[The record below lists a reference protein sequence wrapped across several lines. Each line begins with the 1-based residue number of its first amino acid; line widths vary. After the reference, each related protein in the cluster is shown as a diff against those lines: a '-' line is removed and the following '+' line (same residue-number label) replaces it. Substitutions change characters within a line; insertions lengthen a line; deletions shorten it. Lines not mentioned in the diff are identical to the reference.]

1 MVTREKKNNMEMLFV
16 LLLYIGLLVIHGFDT
31 HKENLF

>member
-1 MVTREKKNNMEMLFV
+1 MVAREKKKQYGNALCT
-16 LLLYIGLLVIHGFDT
+16 LLYIGLLVIHEFDT